1 MKKNDKLI
9 IIIMLFLK
17 GVILKMEK
25 LKKIIGIIFD
35 GLILVWVLF
44 IIFCVFIL
52 NNIDKTEVDNDIGI
66 EEPTFSTT
74 TTIEEE

>member
-1 MKKNDKLI
+1 
-9 IIIMLFLK
+9 MLFLK

-44 IIFCVFIL
+44 IIFCVFIVG
-52 NNIDKTEVDNDIGI
+52 NIDKTEVDNDIGI

>member
-1 MKKNDKLI
+1 
-9 IIIMLFLK
+9 MLFLK

-35 GLILVWVLF
+35 GLILIWVLF
-44 IIFCVFIL
+44 IIFCVFIVG
-52 NNIDKTEVDNDIGI
+52 NIDKTEVDNDIGI

>member
-1 MKKNDKLI
+1 
-9 IIIMLFLK
+9 
-17 GVILKMEK
+17 MEK

-44 IIFCVFIL
+44 IIFCVFIVS
-52 NNIDKTEVDNDIGI
+52 NIDKTEVDNDIGI

>member
-1 MKKNDKLI
+1 
-9 IIIMLFLK
+9 
-17 GVILKMEK
+17 MEK

-44 IIFCVFIL
+44 IIFCMFIVS
-52 NNIDKTEVDNDIGI
+52 NIDKTEVDNDIGI

>member
-1 MKKNDKLI
+1 
-9 IIIMLFLK
+9 MLFLK

-52 NNIDKTEVDNDIGI
+52 NNIDKTEIDNDIGI
-66 EEPTFSTT
+66 EESTFSTT

>member
-1 MKKNDKLI
+1 
-9 IIIMLFLK
+9 
-17 GVILKMEK
+17 MEK

-35 GLILVWVLF
+35 GLILIWVLF
-44 IIFCVFIL
+44 IIFCVFIVG
-52 NNIDKTEVDNDIGI
+52 NIDKTEVDNDIGI

>member
-1 MKKNDKLI
+1 
-9 IIIMLFLK
+9 
-17 GVILKMEK
+17 MEK

-44 IIFCVFIL
+44 IIFCVFIVS
-52 NNIDKTEVDNDIGI
+52 NIDKTEVDNDISI

-74 TTIEEE
+74 TTIKEE

>member
-1 MKKNDKLI
+1 
-9 IIIMLFLK
+9 
-17 GVILKMEK
+17 MEK
-25 LKKIIGIIFD
+25 LKKIIEIIFD

-52 NNIDKTEVDNDIGI
+52 NNIDKTEVDNDISI

>member
-1 MKKNDKLI
+1 
-9 IIIMLFLK
+9 
-17 GVILKMEK
+17 MEK

-44 IIFCVFIL
+44 IIFCMFIVG
-52 NNIDKTEVDNDIGI
+52 NIDKTEVDNDIGI

>member
-1 MKKNDKLI
+1 
-9 IIIMLFLK
+9 
-17 GVILKMEK
+17 MEK

-35 GLILVWVLF
+35 GLVLVWVLF
-44 IIFCVFIL
+44 IIFCVFIVG
-52 NNIDKTEVDNDIGI
+52 NIDKTEVDNDIGI

>member
-1 MKKNDKLI
+1 
-9 IIIMLFLK
+9 
-17 GVILKMEK
+17 MEK

-66 EEPTFSTT
+66 EESTFSTT

>member
-1 MKKNDKLI
+1 
-9 IIIMLFLK
+9 MLFLK

-52 NNIDKTEVDNDIGI
+52 NNIDKTEVDNDISI

>member
-1 MKKNDKLI
+1 MI
-9 IIIMLFLK
+9 CI
-17 GVILKMEK
+17 ILKMEK

-66 EEPTFSTT
+66 EESTFSTT

>member
-1 MKKNDKLI
+1 
-9 IIIMLFLK
+9 
-17 GVILKMEK
+17 MEK

>member
-1 MKKNDKLI
+1 
-9 IIIMLFLK
+9 MLFLK

>member
-1 MKKNDKLI
+1 
-9 IIIMLFLK
+9 
-17 GVILKMEK
+17 MEK

-44 IIFCVFIL
+44 IIFCVFIVG
-52 NNIDKTEVDNDIGI
+52 NIDKTEVDNDIGI

>member
-1 MKKNDKLI
+1 
-9 IIIMLFLK
+9 
-17 GVILKMEK
+17 MEK

-44 IIFCVFIL
+44 IIFCVFIVS
-52 NNIDKTEVDNDIGI
+52 NIDKTKVDNDIGI

>member
-1 MKKNDKLI
+1 
-9 IIIMLFLK
+9 
-17 GVILKMEK
+17 MEK

-44 IIFCVFIL
+44 IIFCVFIVS
-52 NNIDKTEVDNDIGI
+52 NIDKTEVDNDIGI

-74 TTIEEE
+74 TTDNE

>member
-1 MKKNDKLI
+1 
-9 IIIMLFLK
+9 MLFLK

-35 GLILVWVLF
+35 GLVLVWVLF
-44 IIFCVFIL
+44 IIFCVFVVS
-52 NNIDKTEVDNDIGI
+52 NSDKTEVDNDISI
-66 EEPTFSTT
+66 QEPTFSTT

>member
-1 MKKNDKLI
+1 
-9 IIIMLFLK
+9 MLFLK

-66 EEPTFSTT
+66 EESTFSTT

>member
-1 MKKNDKLI
+1 
-9 IIIMLFLK
+9 MLFLK

-35 GLILVWVLF
+35 GLVLVWVLF
-44 IIFCVFIL
+44 IIFCVFIVG
-52 NNIDKTEVDNDIGI
+52 NIDKTEVDNDIGI

>member
-1 MKKNDKLI
+1 
-9 IIIMLFLK
+9 MLFLK

-52 NNIDKTEVDNDIGI
+52 NNIDKTEVDNNIGI
-66 EEPTFSTT
+66 EESTFSTT